1 MSLSSLITSR
11 GYKPRKQGISCMNDP
26 GLPTGAF
33 HDYIQS
39 HGDYIDYVKFG
50 WGTALVTRDLEKK
63 IDELKSNNIDY
74 FFGGTLFEFFYARG
88 QLSNFV
94 SFVRDHSCK
103 IVEVSDGTIEIPPE
117 QKLKVIN
124 ELANEFSVWTEIG
137 YKDQQRSLNM
147 PPSKW
152 IEYMNSALAAGSQK
166 VITEARESGTS
177 GICRADGEVRFGLIE
192 DIINSQINLND
203 VIFEAPT
210 KALQVYFINKFGPD
224 VNLANIPFIDTI
236 PLETL
241 RLGLRSDTFNV
252 NNSKSS

>member
-1 MSLSSLITSR
+1 
-11 GYKPRKQGISCMNDP
+11 MNDP
-26 GLPTGAF
+26 GLPIGVF
-33 HDYIQS
+33 RDYIRS
-39 HGDYIDYVKFG
+39 HGDYMDYVKFG
-50 WGTALVTRDLEKK
+50 WGTALVTRDIEKK
-63 IDELKSNNIDY
+63 IEELQSNNIGY
-74 FFGGTLFEFFYARG
+74 FFGGTLFEFFYSRD

-94 SFVRDHSCK
+94 SFAREHSCK
-103 IVEVSDGTIEIPPE
+103 VIEISDGTIEIPAE

-124 ELANEFSVWTEIG
+124 DLANEFNVWTEIG

-152 IEYMNSALAAGSQK
+152 IEDMNSALAAGSQK

-177 GICRADGEVRFGLIE
+177 GICSSNGEVRFGLIE
-192 DIINSQINLND
+192 DIIKSEINLND

-210 KALQVYFINKFGPD
+210 QVLQVYFINKLGPG

-236 PLETL
+236 SLETL
-241 RLGLRSDTFNV
+241 RQGLRSDTFNI

>member
-1 MSLSSLITSR
+1 MTLSSLITSR

-63 IDELKSNNIDY
+63 IDELQSNNIDY